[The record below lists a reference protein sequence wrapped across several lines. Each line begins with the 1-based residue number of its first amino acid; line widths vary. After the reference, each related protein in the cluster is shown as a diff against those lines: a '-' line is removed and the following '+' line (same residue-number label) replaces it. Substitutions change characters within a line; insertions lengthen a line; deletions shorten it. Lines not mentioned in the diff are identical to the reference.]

1 MYGEAMLAEK
11 YRLGHFNKMP
21 YININWWQANPRTK
35 NNCLSPG
42 ITLIRSKLLIPKNN
56 QQDFKK
62 LLLRMTHREC
72 IRSNHFC
79 QFLLYGEPSFF
90 HLSNNDFLKLDLFS
104 KTHPVPTGQYKNK
117 NLILCTKST
126 NFVYQPVRL

>member
-21 YININWWQANPRTK
+21 YININGWEANPRTK

-62 LLLRMTHREC
+62 LLLRMTHWRVSVV
-72 IRSNHFC
+72 IISV
-79 QFLLYGEPSFF
+79 SF
-90 HLSNNDFLKLDLFS
+90 
-104 KTHPVPTGQYKNK
+104 YYME
-117 NLILCTKST
+117 NLASFIWVIMIS
-126 NFVYQPVRL
+126 